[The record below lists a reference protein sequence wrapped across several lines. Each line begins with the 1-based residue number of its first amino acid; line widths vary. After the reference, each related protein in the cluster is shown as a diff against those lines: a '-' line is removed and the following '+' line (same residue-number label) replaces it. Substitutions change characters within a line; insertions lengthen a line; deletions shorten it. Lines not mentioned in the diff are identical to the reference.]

1 MRHVVELDSKAKLVM
16 PWVFCLL
23 WITWVV
29 SHWVYN
35 LFFHPLRKI
44 PGPRL
49 AAMSSSYEF
58 YYDVLKNGLYLKKIK
73 ELHEIYGPII
83 RINPREVHIAD
94 PSYYQQIYTSGTRKV
109 EKDPS
114 TVAGFSVPSSV
125 AATVDHFHHRSRRGY
140 INPYFSKRAI
150 VALEP
155 DIHERISA
163 LSGRLR
169 QSMLEGGHIS
179 LDRSISAMTAD
190 IILKR
195 FYGQHY
201 DYVNE
206 PNFEFPI
213 RDGFAGVSVIFHIAR
228 FVPTAI
234 QFLRKLPIPVIRC
247 ILPKVANFLLLELDI
262 SEKMH
267 AILNSEKKQ
276 EENSKSVI
284 LESLSDERIPAQERT
299 VKRLLDEGLVLTIA
313 GTETSARAL
322 SVGIFYMLSNKNIVS
337 RLREEV
343 MNAVPRDQSPDTW
356 TLQQLEPLPFLTG
369 CVKESLRLSFGPVSR
384 LPRVSKEEALQ
395 YKEYN
400 IPAGYPVSQSTWLVH
415 TDPSVYPNPLEFD
428 PERWIRAAQDG
439 TQLEN
444 FLVNFTKGRRQC
456 LGIKLMCGFEMEL
469 WDTSVED
476 VQIHHARII
485 GTPKFDKTRGA
496 GQGEIEV
503 KVLAEKFE

>member
-1 MRHVVELDSKAKLVM
+1 M
-16 PWVFCLL
+16 
-23 WITWVV
+23 
-29 SHWVYN
+29 
-35 LFFHPLRKI
+35 
-44 PGPRL
+44 
-49 AAMSSSYEF
+49 
-58 YYDVLKNGLYLKKIK
+58 LK
-73 ELHEIYGPII
+73 GPII

-228 FVPTAI
+228 FAPAAI

-262 SEKMH
+262 SEKMD
-267 AILNSEKKQ
+267 AILNSEKKT

-284 LESLSDERIPAQERT
+284 LESLSDERIPAEERT

-322 SVGIFYMLSNKNIVS
+322 SVGIFYMLSNKSIIS

-356 TLQQLEPLPFLTG
+356 TLQQLESLPFLVSRTLETHACQALTDVQLDWVRQRG
-369 CVKESLRLSFGPVSR
+369 SSSFVWTRQSSSAGLQRRGASIQGIQHSGWGTYYFYRTQQCLFVAMSNAHSVIVSRESVNMARPHRSIRLSQSSRIRSREMDQSSPGRHSAGELVGQFYKGQKTMPRHQVS
-384 LPRVSKEEALQ
+384 PG
-395 YKEYN
+395 
-400 IPAGYPVSQSTWLVH
+400 IPSLLH
-415 TDPSVYPNPLEFD
+415 
-428 PERWIRAAQDG
+428 
-439 TQLEN
+439 
-444 FLVNFTKGRRQC
+444 GRC
-456 LGIKLMCGFEMEL
+456 
-469 WDTSVED
+469 
-476 VQIHHARII
+476 
-485 GTPKFDKTRGA
+485 
-496 GQGEIEV
+496 
-503 KVLAEKFE
+503 

>member
-1 MRHVVELDSKAKLVM
+1 
-16 PWVFCLL
+16 
-23 WITWVV
+23 
-29 SHWVYN
+29 
-35 LFFHPLRKI
+35 
-44 PGPRL
+44 
-49 AAMSSSYEF
+49 
-58 YYDVLKNGLYLKKIK
+58 
-73 ELHEIYGPII
+73 
-83 RINPREVHIAD
+83 
-94 PSYYQQIYTSGTRKV
+94 
-109 EKDPS
+109 
-114 TVAGFSVPSSV
+114 
-125 AATVDHFHHRSRRGY
+125 
-140 INPYFSKRAI
+140 
-150 VALEP
+150 
-155 DIHERISA
+155 
-163 LSGRLR
+163 
-169 QSMLEGGHIS
+169 MLEGGPIS

-322 SVGIFYMLSNKNIVS
+322 SVGIFYMLSNKSIVS

-356 TLQQLEPLPFLTG
+356 TLQQLEPLPFL
-369 CVKESLRLSFGPVSR
+369 VSSSLEVRI
-384 LPRVSKEEALQ
+384 LQ
-395 YKEYN
+395 N
-400 IPAGYPVSQSTWLVH
+400 T
-415 TDPSVYPNPLEFD
+415 N
-428 PERWIRAAQDG
+428 
-439 TQLEN
+439 
-444 FLVNFTKGRRQC
+444 
-456 LGIKLMCGFEMEL
+456 
-469 WDTSVED
+469 
-476 VQIHHARII
+476 
-485 GTPKFDKTRGA
+485 
-496 GQGEIEV
+496 
-503 KVLAEKFE
+503 